1 MFGLD
6 KQKQEQ
12 KTKTRKRD
20 KLMNFVW
27 HYCDVKQSYKIWA
40 EQITCVNIVNILCIP
55 TVKITWL

>member
-6 KQKQEQ
+6 KQKQKQEQ

-40 EQITCVNIVNILCIP
+40 EQHFKLHV
-55 TVKITWL
+55 